1 MSEFTTEQI
10 NYIQRLS
17 SFLSNYY
24 KWEYTSQKNSIQ
36 LKIQTDE
43 YLILIIQITSQ
54 NIEMKWKLNN
64 NLFDCLIG
72 WYMVRLLKKDRHI
85 QLEKNVLAYLSKAIN
100 LTSSNK
106 TLVQSEPFA

>member
-10 NYIQRLS
+10 KHIQRLS

-24 KWEYTSQKNSIQ
+24 KWEYTTQKNSIQ
-36 LKIQTDE
+36 LTIQTDDW
-43 YLILIIQITSQ
+43 LVLVIRTTPHKIDT
-54 NIEMKWKLNN
+54 KWKLNN

-72 WYMVRLLKKDRHI
+72 WYMVRILKKDRHI
-85 QLEKNVLAYLSKAIN
+85 QLEKNALSYLSKAIN